1 MYGTRRFQPSY
12 GATAA
17 APTSKWDAISG
28 AISAG
33 GDVLKTGITT
43 IGGLEQARITGV
55 PTASYT
61 PPAASTASNVP
72 RSSSSSSSSSSR
84 YSPERSSGVS
94 GTTVA
99 VSVLALAVVGGGA
112 WWWYFRKKPSAS
124 SGA

>member
-72 RSSSSSSSSSSR
+72 RSSSSSSSSSR

>member
-12 GATAA
+12 GATAAAAA

-61 PPAASTASNVP
+61 PSASSTASTVA
-72 RSSSSSSSSSSR
+72 RSSSSSSR

-112 WWWYFRKKPSAS
+112 WWYFRKKPSAS

>member
-12 GATAA
+12 GATAAAA

-61 PPAASTASNVP
+61 PPAASTAPNVA
-72 RSSSSSSSSSSR
+72 RSGGSSR

-112 WWWYFRKKPSAS
+112 WWYFRKKPSAS

>member
-43 IGGLEQARITGV
+43 VGGLEQARITGV

-61 PPAASTASNVP
+61 PPAASTASNVA
-72 RSSSSSSSSSSR
+72 RSSSSSSR
-84 YSPERSSGVS
+84 YSPARSSGVS

-99 VSVLALAVVGGGA
+99 VSILALAVVGGGA
-112 WWWYFRKKPSAS
+112 WWYFRKKPSAS

>member
-61 PPAASTASNVP
+61 PPAASTASNVA
-72 RSSSSSSSSSSR
+72 RSSSSSSR
-84 YSPERSSGVS
+84 YSPARSSGVS

-112 WWWYFRKKPSAS
+112 WWYFRKKPSAS

>member
-1 MYGTRRFQPSY
+1 MYGTHRFQPSY

-55 PTASYT
+55 PTTSYT
-61 PPAASTASNVP
+61 PSASST
-72 RSSSSSSSSSSR
+72 SSSNRTRSGGGGSRGSS
-84 YSPERSSGVS
+84 SSGVS
-94 GTTVA
+94 GGAIVGG
-99 VSVLALAVVGGGA
+99 VLLLALVGGGA
-112 WWWYFRKKPSAS
+112 WWYFRKKPSSS

>member
-17 APTSKWDAISG
+17 TSKWDAISG

-43 IGGLEQARITGV
+43 VGGLEQARITGV
-55 PTASYT
+55 APAATYT
-61 PPAASTASNVP
+61 PPAASTASYVP
-72 RSSSSSSSSSSR
+72 RSSGSR
-84 YSPERSSGVS
+84 YSPPSSSGVS

-99 VSVLALAVVGGGA
+99 VGVLALAVVGGGA
-112 WWWYFRKKPSAS
+112 WWYFRKKPSAS

>member
-43 IGGLEQARITGV
+43 VGGLEQARITGV

-72 RSSSSSSSSSSR
+72 RSSSSSSSSR

-112 WWWYFRKKPSAS
+112 WWYFRKKPSAS

>member
-17 APTSKWDAISG
+17 APTAPTSKWDAISG

-72 RSSSSSSSSSSR
+72 RSGGSSR
-84 YSPERSSGVS
+84 YSPGGSSGVS

-99 VSVLALAVVGGGA
+99 VSVLALAVVGGGV
-112 WWWYFRKKPSAS
+112 WWYFRKKPSAS

>member
-1 MYGTRRFQPSY
+1 MYGTHRFQPSY

-55 PTASYT
+55 PTTSYT
-61 PPAASTASNVP
+61 PSASSTSSNRT
-72 RSSSSSSSSSSR
+72 RSGGGSR
-84 YSPERSSGVS
+84 GSASSGVS
-94 GTTVA
+94 GGAILGGVL
-99 VSVLALAVVGGGA
+99 VLALVGGGA
-112 WWWYFRKKPSAS
+112 WWYFRKKPSAS

>member
-12 GATAA
+12 GATAAAAA

-61 PPAASTASNVP
+61 PPA
-72 RSSSSSSSSSSR
+72 SSSSSSSGGSSR
-84 YSPERSSGVS
+84 YSPPRSSGVS

-112 WWWYFRKKPSAS
+112 WWYFRKKPSAS

>member
-28 AISAG
+28 AISAA

-43 IGGLEQARITGV
+43 VGGLEQARITGV

-72 RSSSSSSSSSSR
+72 RSGGSSR
-84 YSPERSSGVS
+84 YSPARSSGVS
-94 GTTVA
+94 GTTIA
-99 VSVLALAVVGGGA
+99 FSVLALAVVGGGA
-112 WWWYFRKKPSAS
+112 WWYLRKKPLAS